1 MKRVLIE
8 FIRIAASSLLIAI
21 AVNIFFSQHSLAPGG
36 LTGLA
41 IIISNFLQLPTSLV
55 TLSITG
61 PLLICSAIFL
71 GRGFGIKVLF
81 AALMSPFLI
90 SQVPHLSIPYITDNI
105 YVCAVL
111 GACCVGTAIGNC
123 LQVGAA
129 TGGTDTLSLLI
140 QKVLKGVPLRVIMFC
155 IDGTIILFSGL
166 LTKNLMTSILS
177 GGSLLIIITIVS
189 FMTKNTSEGGVTN
202 G

>member
-1 MKRVLIE
+1 MKKLVIE
-8 FIRIAASSLLIAI
+8 FIRIACSSLLIAI
-21 AVNIFFSQHSLAPGG
+21 AVNVFFSQHSLAPGG

-41 IIISNFLQLPTSLV
+41 IVISNFLHLPTSFV
-55 TLSITG
+55 TLGITG
-61 PLLICSAIFL
+61 PLLICSVIFL
-71 GRGFGIKVLF
+71 GKGFGVKVLF

-90 SQVPHLSIPYITDNI
+90 GQVPHFVIPYVTDNI
-105 YVCAVL
+105 YICAIL

-140 QKVLKGVPLRVIMFC
+140 KKVLKDVPLKVIMFC
-155 IDGTIILFSGL
+155 IDGTIIVLSGF
-166 LTKNLMTSILS
+166 LTKNLMTSVLS
-177 GGSLLIIITIVS
+177 ACSLFIIINIIS
-189 FMTKNTSEGGVTN
+189 FMTKDTHVGGSKN

>member
-111 GACCVGTAIGNC
+111 GACCVGI
-123 LQVGAA
+123 GAA

-155 IDGTIILFSGL
+155 IDGSIILFSGL

-189 FMTKNTSEGGVTN
+189 FMTKNTSEGGITN